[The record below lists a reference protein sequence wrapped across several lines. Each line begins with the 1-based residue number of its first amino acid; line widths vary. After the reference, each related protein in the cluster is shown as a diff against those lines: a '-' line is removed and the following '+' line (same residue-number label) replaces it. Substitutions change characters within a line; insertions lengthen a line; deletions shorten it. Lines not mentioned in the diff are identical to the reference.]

1 MARLEY
7 YYLQAH
13 MYLAHAILELVH
25 LVRPPL
31 HCSTPG
37 TPLPLPLALLSLPG
51 GWRQLHWEQ
60 AHPCSRMHLGPAQR
74 PASSSCWCAQ
84 PVLAEA
90 CRRRM
95 LQLFTKAMATLQ
107 REPVSARP

>member
-7 YYLQAH
+7 YYNQAH

-37 TPLPLPLALLSLPG
+37 MPLPLPLALPSLPG
-51 GWRQLHWEQ
+51 G
-60 AHPCSRMHLGPAQR
+60 
-74 PASSSCWCAQ
+74 
-84 PVLAEA
+84 
-90 CRRRM
+90 RRRSI
-95 LQLFTKAMATLQ
+95 
-107 REPVSARP
+107 VSKLVLGVTCTWSLL